1 MLKVENLRIKFSVR
15 SLEAVNGISFTLNEG
30 EILGLVGESGSGKSV
45 TAQSIMGLLDKAS
58 CTVSGNIEFNGR
70 SITGMSDDELMKLR
84 GMEIAMVFQDPF
96 AAMDPLMKVGW
107 QVEETLRLHTS
118 LSKAELKRAAID
130 ALGLAELSDPEGIY
144 EKYPY
149 ELSGGMLQRAMIA
162 SAIAAK
168 PKLLILDEPT
178 TALDVTV
185 QAQILELIR
194 KLNRSQGITMLFIS
208 HNLGVVRRLCS
219 RTVVMEKGLIVE
231 EGETES
237 VFTNPQHEYTKRL
250 IAAIPKGA
258 GRRKHDK

>member
-1 MLKVENLRIKFSVR
+1 MLKVENLRIKFSAR

-45 TAQSIMGLLDKAS
+45 TAQSIMGLLDNAS
-58 CTVSGNIEFNGR
+58 STVSGKIEFNGR

-107 QVEETLRLHTS
+107 QVEEALRLHTS
-118 LSKAELKRAAID
+118 LSKTELKRAAID